1 MTLEQAA
8 EYALAE
14 TAVLDVA
21 PSIRETYTSQ
31 VQAEPMLRVFAFSL
45 PRVNRGERELTF
57 SDWKYTQV
65 REMFF
70 YLLCHVPRTKE
81 QIGLVLWPD
90 ASQAQLRSNFRVA
103 MYHLRQALGRSDWI
117 LFENEQYAFNRALPY
132 WFDVEAFESNLVEAR
147 RFQANDPGQ
156 AISPM
161 EKAVQLYRGEFLEG
175 YTSGGWQFQR
185 RQELE
190 REYLN
195 ALMTLGQLYF
205 AQTRYGQAAD
215 AYLKAIATD
224 SYLETAHR

>member
-1 MTLEQAA
+1 M
-8 EYALAE
+8 
-14 TAVLDVA
+14 
-21 PSIRETYTSQ
+21 
-31 VQAEPMLRVFAFSL
+31 
-45 PRVNRGERELTF
+45 
-57 SDWKYTQV
+57 
-65 REMFF
+65 
-70 YLLCHVPRTKE
+70 
-81 QIGLVLWPD
+81 
-90 ASQAQLRSNFRVA
+90 
-103 MYHLRQALGRSDWI
+103 
-117 LFENEQYAFNRALPY
+117 
-132 WFDVEAFESNLVEAR
+132 EAR

-156 AISPM
+156 AISHM

-224 SYLETAHR
+224 SYLETAHRELMRCYSRLGEHGQALRHYQELVELLHDEVGTPPAPETQVLYAQLQRGKSI